1 MEIKKENIEKLL
13 TDYKIEELKKLLED
27 YYQKIDD
34 ILDDKIKN
42 NIPINEYC
50 EKIEPYNQKVI
61 EINVA
66 ISLKKD
72 IKDVSFHWDD
82 KNIRYGIFFPIDTF
96 VFNCEHDILKDNDGR
111 AFYATLD
118 LVSDLEIYPS
128 IAKMGF
134 FRKDFKYVLWLEYP
148 KMPKQINI

>member
-27 YYQKIDD
+27 YYKKIDD

-61 EINVA
+61 ELNVA

-72 IKDVSFHWDD
+72 IRDISFQWID
-82 KNIRYGIFFPIDTF
+82 KENFYGILYPIDAF
-96 VFNCEHDILKDNDGR
+96 VFNCEHDI
-111 AFYATLD
+111 Y
-118 LVSDLEIYPS
+118 
-128 IAKMGF
+128 
-134 FRKDFKYVLWLEYP
+134 
-148 KMPKQINI
+148 